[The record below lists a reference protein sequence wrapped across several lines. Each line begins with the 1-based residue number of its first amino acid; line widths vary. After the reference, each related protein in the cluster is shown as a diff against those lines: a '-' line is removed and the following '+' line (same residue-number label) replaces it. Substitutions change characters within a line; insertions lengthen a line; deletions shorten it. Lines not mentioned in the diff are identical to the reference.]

1 MKYHGAKDETE
12 RKNYICDFSID
23 EESKEL
29 TIITGDGRE
38 FTYPCTKENI
48 EILENVY
55 QEQSDTAIAKIPT
68 YKINRTKANVLSAV
82 SGLAGGA
89 LITLLMGM
97 ANAEPMITIAGT
109 GAVVVGAALV
119 STEVL
124 IQKKILKPNDQK
136 LNEALHFQLLKKYGD
151 SILSYVE
158 QSDNAFTGFPDERK
172 EQLLDMIKEG
182 IDPTSILEVDGVG
195 LTKEEI
201 RRFTDNMRTEK
212 TYCFVN
218 KVNKAK

>member
-1 MKYHGAKDETE
+1 MKYHGSKEETE

-29 TIITGDGRE
+29 TIIMGDGRE
-38 FTYPCTKENI
+38 FTYPYTKENM

-68 YKINRTKANVLSAV
+68 YKTNRTKANVLSAV
-82 SGLAGGA
+82 SGLVGGTLVGV
-89 LITLLMGM
+89 LIGM

-109 GAVVVGAALV
+109 GVVVVGAAIV

-124 IQKKILKPNDQK
+124 IQKKILRPNVQK
-136 LNEALHFQLLKKYGD
+136 LNEALHFQLLKRYGD

-182 IDPTSILEVDGVG
+182 IDPTSILEVDGAG

-201 RRFTDNMRTEK
+201 GRFTDNMRTEK